1 MASRRRER
9 RCTSSS
15 ASTNVIEVGRQDDA
29 ARDLEEAAAAVSRF
43 IDACPDAA
51 WHGRVETEAKTVAAI
66 AYHCALGNDVALGWI
81 CQLLARRP
89 VYETAETHD
98 AFNIVEAVRNAGAT
112 KLEVSEALRRTT
124 ERSANFLRQLTD
136 EELERG
142 GMFGIAEREMTV
154 GRFIANFGRHMR
166 VHLESLEQAVH
177 D

>member
-1 MASRRRER
+1 MGWRRRAR

-15 ASTNVIEVGRQDDA
+15 GSTNVIQVGRQDDA
-29 ARDLEEAAAAVSRF
+29 AKDLEEASAAVSRF

-51 WHGRVETEAKTVAAI
+51 WHQRIETEAKTVAAI
-66 AYHCALGNDVALGWI
+66 AYHCALGNDVAVGWI

-124 ERSANFLRQLTD
+124 ERAAAFLRELTD

-142 GMFGIAEREMTV
+142 AMFGIADREMTV
-154 GRFIANFGRHMR
+154 GRFIPSFGHHMR
-166 VHLESLEQAVH
+166 IHLESLEQALH